1 MLEEVF
7 LLIARGVE
15 RHPDVIALCKGLSLP
30 LLHTGFVEQ
39 RAEAGIVGIHEDD
52 ADPLPASELVATV
65 MVDQSLARQRGT
77 QVGQSTATRAWA
89 SADASVGQLLIRDLR
104 GGSRA

>member
-30 LLHTGFVEQ
+30 LRHTGFVEQ

-52 ADPLPASELVATV
+52 ADLFENHLFPSGAPDVRWALGCRRALRRSA
-65 MVDQSLARQRGT
+65 LAGRWRLL
-77 QVGQSTATRAWA
+77 AW
-89 SADASVGQLLIRDLR
+89 
-104 GGSRA
+104 